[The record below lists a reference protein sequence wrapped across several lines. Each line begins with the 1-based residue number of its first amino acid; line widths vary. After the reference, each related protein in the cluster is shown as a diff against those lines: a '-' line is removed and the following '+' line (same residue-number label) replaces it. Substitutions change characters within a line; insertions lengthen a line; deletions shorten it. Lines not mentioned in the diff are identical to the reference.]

1 MKIFI
6 VAVFLLLLSGCW
18 WGSSET
24 PHSDY
29 YVVTFATGRAEL
41 PPEGRRALSNA
52 TRDADRGAPRAVA
65 IKAYLRAD
73 GSERELCDQRLKVVA
88 DAIVQAG
95 VARNII
101 RLVPQTAIDDAEFT
115 RLGNGVVV
123 QIERGEAV
131 APPPPIETPLDT
143 KTE

>member
-6 VAVFLLLLSGCW
+6 VAALLLLLSGCW
-18 WGSSET
+18 WGNSEP

-29 YVVTFATGRAEL
+29 YVVTFAAGRADL
-41 PPEGRRALSNA
+41 PPDGRRALSYA

-65 IKAYLRAD
+65 VKAYLRAD
-73 GSERELCDQRLKVVA
+73 GSERELCNQRLNVVA
-88 DAIVQAG
+88 DALVQAG
-95 VARNII
+95 VPRNII
-101 RLVPQTAIDDAEFT
+101 KLVPQPAIDDSEFA

-131 APPPPIETPLDT
+131 TPPPPIETPLDT
-143 KTE
+143 QTE